1 MEELLR
7 NSLLGWS
14 QFTEDGKFAVLL
26 LGGLVFLWFRFQGE
40 KDGTKKLLLIYTT
53 VAAGLALFPLSAVL
67 LMKYQTLF
75 YDYEWIWSLVPMTL
89 VIAFAGTI
97 LFWEGCSRYWKGNK
111 WKCAAW
117 AAACLGVLILCG
129 NLGGNG
135 WSAEKEAREAQ
146 KAAVVLDDVTG
157 NGKNKDICLWAP
169 KEIMA
174 YARQE
179 DGGIKLP
186 YGRNMW
192 EIALNAYSYDIYDE
206 DTRELYQWMESLG
219 GQAGEEMVLPQYCVE
234 TALEKGVNVVLLPET
249 ASPQTRQAFEQALAK
264 AGAWADGAQGGRVSL
279 NGYFVYY
286 LQESGS

>member
-1 MEELLR
+1 MGELLR

-26 LGGLVFLWFRFQGE
+26 LGGLAFLWFRHQGE
-40 KDGTKKLLLIYTT
+40 RDKVRRLLLIYST
-53 VAAGLALFPLSAVL
+53 VAAGLALFPLTAVL

-75 YDYEWIWSLVPMTL
+75 YDYEWIWSFVPITL
-89 VIAFAGTI
+89 VIAFVGTL
-97 LFWEGCSRYWKGNK
+97 LFWEGCNSYWKGNK

-117 AAACLGVLILCG
+117 AVACLGVLVLCG
-129 NLGGNG
+129 NLGGNS
-135 WSAEKEAREAQ
+135 WNPEKEAQEAE
-146 KAAVVLDDVTG
+146 KAAEVLDFVTG

-179 DGGIKLP
+179 DGGITLP

-192 EIALNAYSYDIYDE
+192 EMALNGYSYDTYDE
-206 DTRELYQWMESLG
+206 DATALYQWMESLK
-219 GQAGEEMVLPQYCVE
+219 GQAGGEPHLLSKYVE
-234 TALEKGVNVVLLPET
+234 TALKKGVNVVLLPET
-249 ASPQTRQAFEQALAK
+249 ASPQVLQSFAQAWEK
-264 AGAWADGAQGGRVSL
+264 AGGMTAGTESP
-279 NGYFVYY
+279 NGYLVYY